1 MSSWMTARAFRSHTS
16 TVSEISLGSQ
26 VVRGLMKVFWAAQL
40 DVSIRLNSGFTTVS
54 YGWFATL

>member
-1 MSSWMTARAFRSHTS
+1 MTARAFRSHTS

>member
-1 MSSWMTARAFRSHTS
+1 MTARAFRSHTR

-26 VVRGLMKVFWAAQL
+26 VFRGLMKVFWAAQL